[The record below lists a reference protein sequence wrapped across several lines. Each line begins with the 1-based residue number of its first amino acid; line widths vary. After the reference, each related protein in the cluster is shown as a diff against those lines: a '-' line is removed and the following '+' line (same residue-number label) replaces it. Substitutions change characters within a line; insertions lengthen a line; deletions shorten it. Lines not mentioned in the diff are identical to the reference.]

1 MENQDQGT
9 PFQQQY
15 VPQQPIFTPA
25 PQLEEPVSVKEW
37 LITFLILIIPIVN
50 IVMLFVWAFGD
61 GKKSK
66 QNYFK
71 AYLIWLAIIIVL
83 YILILIIF
91 GSILYSIG
99 SNL

>member
-1 MENQDQGT
+1 MENQNQGT
-9 PFQQQY
+9 PYQQQY
-15 VPQQPIFTPA
+15 VPPQPTFTA
-25 PQLEEPVSVKEW
+25 PPELEEPVSVKEW

-71 AYLIWLAIIIVL
+71 AYLIWIGIIIVL
-83 YILILIIF
+83 YILLLILF
-91 GSILYSIG
+91 GSILFSIG
-99 SNL
+99 SNM